1 MAYKDFWIDKI
12 QYVHNNMDIVHK
24 SNQLYISLIRQI
36 GIIMIRYLNVKIIF
50 RVHIISY
57 LWINYIVNTF

>member
-36 GIIMIRYLNVKIIF
+36 
-50 RVHIISY
+50 
-57 LWINYIVNTF
+57 